1 MLDESSVKCPE
12 VRPKV
17 RPLVCPSHV
26 SRGYSDGRTIGP
38 GVLIVTRV
46 PPAAWVAKDARLLRR
61 SVLGY
66 LVCVAVFWLFK
77 CCRYSHLNSPTMGAS
92 LHNAVPFRPSSQ
104 GLRSLA
110 TLADAPDRCRCWP
123 SDRIVTTHRPSGCGP
138 NKLLSPETGGLTPFT
153 TPPPDA
159 RAHFVQGQSDAR
171 VMVWISIFLYPNLLM
186 ANDNSPKASTKPVK
200 VFRLRGISASV
211 FENESE
217 NGSFFKV
224 SVVRT
229 YKDGKE
235 FKSTPTFSRDDIPVM
250 LHVATMAWHYVLQQE
265 QEKRSSENSD

>member
-1 MLDESSVKCPE
+1 MWFESSEKCPE

-26 SRGYSDGRTIGP
+26 SRGYSDGRTIEP
-38 GVLIVTRV
+38 GDLIVTRV

-138 NKLLSPETGGLTPFT
+138 NKLLFPRDWRSHSLYHTTTRRACSLCSGTKRRARHGVDFYISLPQFAYGKRQLTQGLYQ
-153 TPPPDA
+153 A
-159 RAHFVQGQSDAR
+159 RE
-171 VMVWISIFLYPNLLM
+171 
-186 ANDNSPKASTKPVK
+186 
-200 VFRLRGISASV
+200 SV
-211 FENESE
+211 
-217 NGSFFKV
+217 
-224 SVVRT
+224 
-229 YKDGKE
+229 
-235 FKSTPTFSRDDIPVM
+235 PTSRHLSLCV
-250 LHVATMAWHYVLQQE
+250 
-265 QEKRSSENSD
+265 